1 MIIFNI
7 IFTIHLKPSNMNNYQ
22 LNRYKMYRMVR
33 DYLNEHSKKLNDFP
47 GFKEKCSVML
57 SKIEEIEG
65 ASRVQSE
72 FTSKKSFEKSR
83 RRRELESKMVEISR
97 KMAAYAILNDNNILL
112 ENCRYTPWRVGRYT
126 NIDLASQGGNLFNHA
141 TEYPGN
147 LEPYGITPEQ
157 VKSLRVA
164 VDEFVKVIADP
175 RMNDVNS
182 SVATKKMAQAYK
194 DADEALRFIDLA
206 ATIAG
211 DAEPGFYSEYRS
223 MRKQIKSGV
232 VKMALK
238 ANAIDPVSG
247 GPVENVSFTFT
258 LIAPEKKNPKKKFQI
273 VKKTKKLG
281 GLKIMHMPAGKYD
294 VVARKAGY
302 RDEEMEVFINP
313 AGLVRVVVELER
325 V

>member
-1 MIIFNI
+1 
-7 IFTIHLKPSNMNNYQ
+7 MNNYQ

-33 DYLNEHSKKLNDFP
+33 DYLNEHSDKLNDFP
-47 GFKEKCSVML
+47 GFKEKCAVML

-72 FTSKKSFEKSR
+72 FTNKISFEKNS
-83 RRRELESKMVEISR
+83 RRRELETKMVEISR
-97 KMAAYAILNDNNILL
+97 KMAAYAILNDNNTLL
-112 ENCRYTPWRVGRYT
+112 ANCSYTPWRVGRYT

-141 TEYPGN
+141 TEYLEN
-147 LEPYGITPEQ
+147 LAQYGITPEL
-157 VKSLRVA
+157 VESLQMA
-164 VDEFVKVIADP
+164 IDDYEKVIADP
-175 RMNDVNS
+175 RTNDVNS

-206 ATIAG
+206 VKIAG
-211 DAEPGFYSEYRS
+211 DADPGFYSEYRS

-238 ANAIDPVSG
+238 ANAIDAVSR

-258 LIAPEKKNPKKKFQI
+258 FIAPEKKNPKKKFQI

-302 RDEEMEVFINP
+302 RDVEMEVVINP
-313 AGLVRVVVELER
+313 AGLVKIVAELGKI
-325 V
+325 

>member
-1 MIIFNI
+1 
-7 IFTIHLKPSNMNNYQ
+7 MNNYQ

-33 DYLNEHSKKLNDFP
+33 DYLNEHSDKLNDFP
-47 GFKEKCSVML
+47 GFKEKCAVMV

-65 ASRVQSE
+65 ASMVQSE
-72 FTSKKSFEKSR
+72 FTNKKSFEKRS

-97 KMAAYAILNDNNILL
+97 KMSAYAILNDNNTLL
-112 ENCRYTPWRVGRYT
+112 ENCRYTPWRAGRYT
-126 NIDLASQGGNLFNHA
+126 HIDLVSQGGNLFNHA
-141 TEYPGN
+141 TEYLGN
-147 LEPYGITPEQ
+147 LAPYGITPELAN
-157 VKSLRVA
+157 SLRVA

-175 RMNDVNS
+175 RMNEVNS
-182 SVATKKMAQAYK
+182 SVATKMMAKAYK

-206 ATIAG
+206 AKIAG
-211 DAEPGFYSEYRS
+211 DADQGFYSEYRF

-238 ANAIDPVSG
+238 ANAIDAVSR

-258 LIAPEKKNPKKKFQI
+258 LIAPEKKNLKKKYQI

-281 GLKIMHMPAGKYD
+281 GLKVMHMPAGKYD

-302 RDEEMEVFINP
+302 SDVEMEVFINP
-313 AGLVRVVVELER
+313 AGLVRIVAEMEKT
-325 V
+325 

>member
-1 MIIFNI
+1 
-7 IFTIHLKPSNMNNYQ
+7 MNNYQ
-22 LNRYKMYRMVR
+22 LNRYQMYRMVR
-33 DYLNEHSKKLNDFP
+33 NYLNEHNDKLKDFP
-47 GFKEKCSVML
+47 GFKEKYGVLL

-65 ASRVQSE
+65 ASRMQSE
-72 FTSKKSFEKSR
+72 FTNKISFDKRDR
-83 RRRELESKMVEISR
+83 RKELESKMVELSR
-97 KMAAYAILNDNNILL
+97 KMAAYAILNDNNTLL
-112 ENCRYTPWRVGRYT
+112 VNCRYTPWRVGRFT

-141 TEYPGN
+141 TEYEGN
-147 LEPYGITPEQ
+147 LAPYGITPEQ

-164 VDEFVKVIADP
+164 IDNYINVIADP
-175 RMNDVNS
+175 RTNEVNS
-182 SVATKKMAQAYK
+182 TVATMKMAKSYK

-206 ATIAG
+206 AKIAG
-211 DAEPGFYSEYRS
+211 DADPGFYSVYRS
-223 MRKQIKSGV
+223 ARKQLKSGV

-238 ANAIDPVSG
+238 ANAIDSVSR

-258 LIAPEKKNPKKKFQI
+258 LVAPEKKNLKKKFQI

-313 AGLVRVVVELER
+313 AGLVRVVAEMER

>member
-1 MIIFNI
+1 
-7 IFTIHLKPSNMNNYQ
+7 MNNYQ

-33 DYLNEHSKKLNDFP
+33 DYLNVHGDKLNDFP
-47 GFKEKCSVML
+47 GFKEKCAVML

-72 FTSKKSFEKSR
+72 FTNKISFEKNS
-83 RRRELESKMVEISR
+83 RRRELETKMVEISR
-97 KMAAYAILNDNNILL
+97 KMAAYAILNDNNTLL
-112 ENCRYTPWRVGRYT
+112 ANCSYTPWRVGRYT

-141 TEYPGN
+141 TEYLEN
-147 LEPYGITPEQ
+147 LAQYGITPEL
-157 VKSLRVA
+157 VESLQMA
-164 VDEFVKVIADP
+164 IDDYEKVIADP
-175 RMNDVNS
+175 RTNDVNS

-206 ATIAG
+206 AKIAG
-211 DAEPGFYSEYRS
+211 DADPGFYSEYRS

-238 ANAIDPVSG
+238 ANAIDAVSR

-258 LIAPEKKNPKKKFQI
+258 FIAPEKKNPKKKFQI

-302 RDEEMEVFINP
+302 SDMEMEVVINP
-313 AGLVRVVVELER
+313 AGLVKIVAELGK